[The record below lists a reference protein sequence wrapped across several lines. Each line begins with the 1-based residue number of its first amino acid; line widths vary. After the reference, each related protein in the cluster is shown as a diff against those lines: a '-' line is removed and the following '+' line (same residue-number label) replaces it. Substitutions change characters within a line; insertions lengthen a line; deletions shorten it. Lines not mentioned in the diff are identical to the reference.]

1 MEKKSKKTSKRL
13 NLFRWIT
20 SNIVYMLKDMN
31 NVRMDYFRDYSNID
45 CVVVLSVGKKVFKKV
60 NLTLTLLYQKWYNST
75 INN

>member
-1 MEKKSKKTSKRL
+1 MEKKSKKTSKGL
-13 NLFRWIT
+13 NLFCWIT

-45 CVVVLSVGKKVFKKV
+45 CVVVLSIGKKVFKKV
-60 NLTLTLLYQKWYNST
+60 KLTLTLLYQKWYNST